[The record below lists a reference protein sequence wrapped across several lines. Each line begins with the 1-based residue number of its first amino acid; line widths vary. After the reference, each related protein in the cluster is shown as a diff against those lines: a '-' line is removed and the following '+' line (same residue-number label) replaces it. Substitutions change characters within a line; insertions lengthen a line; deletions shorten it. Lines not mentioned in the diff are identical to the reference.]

1 MDVHCLQNK
10 GPGNGPDGKRMVK
23 ILIVGSGGHARVVA
37 DALLAAGDNPLGYL
51 SRDAE
56 PGATGPLGLPV
67 LGSDAETSV
76 PDHDGVV
83 LAIGDNRT
91 RKNVADG
98 YRKRG
103 GTFLSAIHP
112 SAVIAADAVIE
123 PGCMIC
129 AGVVV
134 NSGSRIRA
142 HTILNTGCT
151 VDHDCDVGPFAHIAP
166 GVNLAGD
173 VTVGEGSFLGIG
185 TCVVQGITIGEWA
198 TAGAGAAV
206 IRDVEPKTT
215 VVGVPARKI

>member
-1 MDVHCLQNK
+1 
-10 GPGNGPDGKRMVK
+10 MVK

-37 DALLAAGDNPLGYL
+37 DGLLAAGVRPLGYL

-56 PGATGPLGLPV
+56 PGTKGPLGLPV
-67 LGSDAETSV
+67 LGCDMDASV

-91 RKNVADG
+91 RKSVAAG
-98 YRKRG
+98 YLERDE
-103 GTFLSAIHP
+103 TFLAAIHP
-112 SAVIAADAVIE
+112 SAVIAPDAVIE
-123 PGCMIC
+123 PGCMVC

-134 NSGSRIRA
+134 NSGARIRA

-151 VDHDCDVGPFAHIAP
+151 VDHDCDIGPFVHIAP

-173 VTVGEGSFLGIG
+173 VTVGEGSFVGIG
-185 TCVVQGITIGEWA
+185 ACVVQGITIGEWA

-206 IRDVEPKTT
+206 IRDVESKTT
-215 VVGVPARKI
+215 VVGVPARNI

>member
-1 MDVHCLQNK
+1 
-10 GPGNGPDGKRMVK
+10 MVK

-37 DALLAAGDNPLGYL
+37 DALLAAGNLPLGYL
-51 SRDAE
+51 SRDAK
-56 PGATGPLGLPV
+56 PGTEGPLGLPV
-67 LGSDAETSV
+67 LGSDADAAV
-76 PDHDGVV
+76 PAHDGVI

-91 RKNVADG
+91 RETVEAA
-98 YRKRG
+98 YREKG
-103 GTFLSAIHP
+103 ETFALAIHP
-112 SAVIAADAVIE
+112 SAVIAPDAVIE

-129 AGVVV
+129 AGAVV

-166 GVNLAGD
+166 GANLAGN
-173 VTVGEGSFLGIG
+173 VTVGRGGFVGVG
-185 TCVVQGITIGEWA
+185 ACVVPGITFGEWA